1 MKKIVL
7 LLATLSICCWAGAQE
22 HLKFK
27 NVPIDGA
34 KKTFVSE
41 LQKNDF
47 HLVQDTE
54 FGASLRGKLAGK
66 TVSAFVMPTSEGIV
80 SRVAATFDSP
90 DNWTALK
97 MDFYTFLRSLSFK
110 YGEPVELHQEFQLP
124 FSDGDGR
131 EMEAL
136 KRGRGRDIVVDS
148 ACLKIL
154 FAHNCILYHIC
165 RRQCAKTALGERFRG
180 RFAALDFRY
189 GSVKIT
195 GNDCLYL

>member
-7 LLATLSICCWAGAQE
+7 ILATLGICCWAGAQE

-34 KKTFVSE
+34 KKAFVAE

-80 SRVAATFDSP
+80 SRVAATFDTP

-97 MDFYTFLRSLSFK
+97 MDFYTLLRSLSFQ
-110 YGEPVELHQEFQLP
+110 YGKPVELHQEFQLP

-136 KRGRGRDIVVDS
+136 KRGRGRWYARFEPAEGVIHMMISNNPMTQEPGIMLLYEDAI
-148 ACLKIL
+148 
-154 FAHNCILYHIC
+154 NCK
-165 RRQCAKTALGERFRG
+165 RQDELNATDL
-180 RFAALDFRY
+180 
-189 GSVKIT
+189 
-195 GNDCLYL
+195 

>member
-1 MKKIVL
+1 MKKIFL
-7 LLATLSICCWAGAQE
+7 LLAVLGICLAAEAQE

-27 NVPIDGA
+27 NVPIDGTEKA
-34 KKTFVSE
+34 FVSE

-47 HLVQDTE
+47 HLVQE
-54 FGASLRGKLAGK
+54 AEYGASLRGKLAGK

-97 MDFYTFLRSLSFK
+97 MDFYTFLRGLSFK
-110 YGEPVELHQEFQLP
+110 YGAPVELHQEFQLP

-136 KRGRGRDIVVDS
+136 KRGRGRWYARFEPAEGVIHMMITNNPMTQEPGIMLLYEDAI
-148 ACLKIL
+148 
-154 FAHNCILYHIC
+154 NCK
-165 RRQCAKTALGERFRG
+165 RQDELNATDL
-180 RFAALDFRY
+180 
-189 GSVKIT
+189 
-195 GNDCLYL
+195 

>member
-1 MKKIVL
+1 MKKVFL
-7 LLATLSICCWAGAQE
+7 LLATLGICFVASAQE

-27 NVPIDGA
+27 NVPIDGTEKA
-34 KKTFVSE
+34 FVSE
-41 LQKNDF
+41 LKKNDF
-47 HLVQDTE
+47 HLVQETDY
-54 FGASLRGKLAGK
+54 GASLRGKLAGK

-136 KRGRGRDIVVDS
+136 KRGRGRWYARFEPEEGAIHMMITNNPMTQEPGIMLLYED
-148 ACLKIL
+148 AL
-154 FAHNCILYHIC
+154 NCK
-165 RRQCAKTALGERFRG
+165 RQDELNATDL
-180 RFAALDFRY
+180 
-189 GSVKIT
+189 
-195 GNDCLYL
+195 